1 MRNLYQTTKIESI
14 KMDTIKLK
22 SLYGYRVWIS
32 LFALLLLTVGACS
45 STDESDAEPQRIPAV
60 TVSKAGLSE
69 TSTAHRF
76 SGTVASQRTVQIST
90 KVTGRVTQL
99 DVEEGDYVSQGEIL
113 VRIKDDNL
121 QAQKNQVEAGLSEA
135 EAAFKNSET
144 NYQRIKNLYEKE
156 SATQKE
162 LDDIATQ
169 FERAK
174 ANVNALEAKLQEIND
189 MLEYTVLE
197 APFNGYVVEKRI
209 SEGDLAGPGQPLL
222 AFEREGDMKVNLS
235 IPESQIAL
243 FQLNDTV
250 SVDVPAVRTEAFMGV
265 VASVNPSGMRGSRQF
280 GAEIVFPN
288 LESDSGLKS
297 GMFAEVSL
305 AYQQERSITV
315 PESALVRRG
324 QLAGIYTLNDN
335 SEVVLRWI
343 RVGETDTEEGTVEVL
358 SGLAAGETYVA
369 SFDAPLTEGQKVDVK

>member
-1 MRNLYQTTKIESI
+1 
-14 KMDTIKLK
+14 MDTMKLK
-22 SLYGYRVWIS
+22 GIYRYGVWIS
-32 LFALLLLTVGACS
+32 LFALLSITVGACS
-45 STDESDAEPQRIPAV
+45 STDESNAEPQSIPAV
-60 TVSKAGLSE
+60 TVSKAGFSE
-69 TSTAHRF
+69 SSTAHRF

-135 EAAFKNSET
+135 EAALKNSET
-144 NYQRIKNLYEKE
+144 NYRRIKNLYEKE

-169 FERAK
+169 FEGAK
-174 ANVNALEAKLQEIND
+174 ANVNALEARLQEIND
-189 MLEYTVLE
+189 MLEYTVLA

-250 SVDVPAVRTEAFMGV
+250 SVEVPAVRAEPFMGV
-265 VASVNPSGMRGSRQF
+265 VSSVNPSGMRGSRQF
-280 GAEIVFPN
+280 GAEIVFPK
-288 LESDSGLKS
+288 LKSDSGLKS

-305 AYQQERSITV
+305 ASQQERSIIVSET
-315 PESALVRRG
+315 ALVRRG

-343 RVGETDTEEGTVEVL
+343 RVGETDTEEGTVKVL

-369 SFDAPLTEGQKVDVK
+369 SYDAPLTEGQKVDVQ